1 MISIN
6 SFFLKLLDDFVLLHS
21 CLKEKLGSKR
31 WESWG
36 LSKKP
41 HQWFLLKKT
50 CPFSR
55 IHSPFVSYFFHK
67 LISHHF
73 ETRCSVHGA
82 VKHQQFG
89 GRTSAIRAAISGGHI
104 GSRGRRHLAITIME
118 IAIIS
123 ELVFHSWRGLRW
135 GIITTGLYPVG
146 VEAGRGCDVGCGRGG
161 SWRG

>member
-1 MISIN
+1 MRELRSVKEASSMI
-6 SFFLKLLDDFVLLHS
+6 FA
-21 CLKEKLGSKR
+21 
-31 WESWG
+31 
-36 LSKKP
+36 
-41 HQWFLLKKT
+41 KKT

-146 VEAGRGCDVGCGRGG
+146 VEAGGGRDVGCGRGG
-161 SWRG
+161 S